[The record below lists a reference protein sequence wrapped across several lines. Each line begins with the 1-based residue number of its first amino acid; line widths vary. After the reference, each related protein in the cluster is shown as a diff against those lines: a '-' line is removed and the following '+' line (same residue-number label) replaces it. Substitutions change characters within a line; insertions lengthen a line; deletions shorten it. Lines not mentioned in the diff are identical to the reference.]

1 MSITYQ
7 ESFSDNYQAQ
17 NEIIYPLEYMKFPID
32 ERINLYRLYTDDFFL
47 SEGLKI
53 IEKYKK
59 ECNPE
64 NKRLLLYNDLC
75 KFDNDSH
82 SHGGYQCGDDE
93 KGVIYVNLLM
103 IYFW

>member
-17 NEIIYPLEYMKFPID
+17 NEIIYPLEYMKFPIE
-32 ERINLYRLYTDDFFL
+32 ERMNLYRLYTDDFFL

-53 IEKYKK
+53 IEKYIK

-64 NKRLLLYNDLC
+64 NKDY
-75 KFDNDSH
+75 
-82 SHGGYQCGDDE
+82 YYIM
-93 KGVIYVNLLM
+93 IYVNLIM
-103 IYFW
+103 IVIHMEDINVEMMKKE